1 MGRSRRGSAER
12 ARLSSPIPRQRP
24 SSPSRPACGRQ
35 THGKQDV
42 GATVELVVH
51 RFTRQFTAERRVDDD
66 LYCKSKQAFV
76 EEGLVGMIYL
86 ISIYLGNC
94 AVTRGEAKIKI
105 LAASVN
111 PRERISI

>member
-1 MGRSRRGSAER
+1 M
-12 ARLSSPIPRQRP
+12 
-24 SSPSRPACGRQ
+24 
-35 THGKQDV
+35 
-42 GATVELVVH
+42 ELVVH

>member
-42 GATVELVVH
+42 GAIVELVAH
-51 RFTRQFTAERRVDDD
+51 RFTRQFTAARRVDDD

-76 EEGLVGMIYL
+76 EEGRVDMIYL
-86 ISIYLGNC
+86 ICIYLGNC